1 MQEDIKLSKSL
12 SISKTQKLEIRDKMK
27 DFCKNEI
34 KTIIDEKKNLLK
46 KPSWFWIG
54 IFSFVA
60 VIVISLIKINIYLMK
75 YIYKEQQQFYIQK
88 VEDLKSFYQEKIID
102 YKTYDNI
109 CKFKN

>member
-34 KTIIDEKKNLLK
+34 KTTIDEKKFIE

-54 IFSFVA
+54 IFGFVA
-60 VIVISLIKINIYLMK
+60 FIVASLISINIALIV

-102 YKTYDNI
+102 YKTYDKECMI
-109 CKFKN
+109 KK